1 MSDNKITKL
10 DARNAE
16 DLTKAIS
23 SADMI
28 LSKSYLSALNSSQIV
43 SSKTTVEENSNFFD
57 ELNSTTRFFDVTQI
71 VLNKKEIVRDKLV
84 SVFNAVGTL
93 GSSLIMMIRG
103 NENSVS
109 VSFGVKSMDSENI
122 GKYSQVLEDSIKG
135 NFPGTKLK
143 PLRKSDIESAI
154 KNNFPQHPAITSVTD
169 VPGIRSEEEN
179 KDRQFIQGIE
189 KFLDT
194 MQGKEYTL
202 LLIADPIM
210 LSDMQNSRAALEN
223 LYSNLLPF
231 CESQYTMGLSET
243 EGMSSTDTKTVT
255 DAVNESITKTVT
267 HTVGKSTSK
276 TNGKSVNYNANGATL
291 GVTLGS
297 ALGSIIP
304 GAGTIVSGVVGG
316 LIGGALGSV
325 GFGKNHSKTESEN
338 YSDAESHAENKGS
351 SHSEGE
357 SHSAGTSFTTSS
369 NRSLQIKFENH
380 SVKKILERIDET
392 LKRYDTCADVGMW
405 ICAVYCIS
413 EHTYISQMA
422 ASAYHSLIRGKN
434 SSLEIGCVTNWDSD
448 QSKLIQNSL
457 MYMEH
462 PFLDVNGIKV
472 TPGTLVSS
480 AELAIEAGLPNHSLP
495 GLPVIECAEFGR
507 TVSSY
512 DKPESSEKYRVHLG
526 NIYHM
531 HSEEE
536 LPVKLNP
543 KSLASHTFITGSTGA
558 GKSNTVYQVLDKL
571 KKIGVK
577 FLVVEPA
584 KGEYKNIFGTNA
596 DVSVYGTNPELM
608 PLLRINPFSFPNRN
622 ADSYKNIHILEHL
635 DRLVE
640 IFNVCWPMYAAM
652 PAVLKEAIEKS
663 YMDCGW
669 NLTESTNAYGTDL
682 YPTFADV
689 TRNIR
694 TIIDSSEYDAEN
706 KGAYKGSLIT
716 RLKSLTNGINGLIF
730 TDKEIEAEDLFDKN
744 VIVDLSRVGS
754 AETKSLIMGLLV
766 LKLQE
771 HRMTQGGMNSDLR
784 HVTVLEEAHN
794 LLKKT
799 STEQTQD
806 SGNLQG
812 KSVEMFTNSIAEMR
826 TYGEGFIIA
835 DQAPALLDMAVIRN
849 TNTKIIM
856 RLPDQD
862 DRELVGKAANLNNDQ
877 IAELAKLPRG
887 VAAVYQNEWVEPVLC
902 KVSHFEDDKKIYSY
916 KHPEKEIKEDF
927 LSEKIEI
934 ASLLFKGLA
943 ITDEARLRELKEKLW
958 KLDLR
963 GSTKVLIL
971 NAVKTPLES
980 PRYTKLSPVISE
992 FFPKVHSVFVSTFS
1006 RTSDNE
1012 QWSIDVDNAIR
1023 EYVKSDIEEELLRSI
1038 RQCIITDYIHNEL
1051 GKTEL
1056 LEKWSLEGGA
1066 K

>member
-1 MSDNKITKL
+1 MSDNKISKL

-23 SADMI
+23 SVDMI

-43 SSKTTVEENSNFFD
+43 SSKTTVEENSDFYNY
-57 ELNSTTRFFDVTQI
+57 LNSTTRFFDVTQI
-71 VLNKKEIVRDKLV
+71 VLNKKENVRDKLV

-122 GKYSQVLEDSIKG
+122 GKYSRILEDSIKG

-143 PLRKSDIESAI
+143 PLRIPDIKDAI

-179 KDRQFIQGIE
+179 KDRQFMQGIE

-202 LLIADPIM
+202 FLIADPIM
-210 LSDMQNSRAALEN
+210 LSDMQNSRTALEN
-223 LYSNLLPF
+223 LYSSLAPF
-231 CESQYTMGLSET
+231 CESQYTMGISET
-243 EGMSSTDTKTVT
+243 EGITSADTKTVT
-255 DAVNESITKTVT
+255 DAVNESVTKTVT

-276 TNGKSVNYNANGATL
+276 TDGKGVNYNTNGATL

-297 ALGSIIP
+297 GLGSIIT
-304 GAGTIVSGVVGG
+304 GAGTIAGGVVGG
-316 LIGGALGSV
+316 FIGGALGSV
-325 GFGKNHSKTESEN
+325 GFSKNHSETESKN
-338 YSDAESHAENKGS
+338 YSDSESHAENNGS

-357 SHSAGTSFTTSS
+357 SHSAGTSFTTGS

-392 LKRYDTCADVGMW
+392 LMRYDTCADVGMW

-413 EHTYISQMA
+413 ANTYISQMA

-434 SSLEIGCVTNWDSD
+434 SSLETGCVTYWNSD

-472 TPGTLVSS
+472 TPGTLISS
-480 AELAIEAGLPNHSLP
+480 TELAIEAGLPNHSLP

-512 DKPESSEKYRVHLG
+512 DKPESNEKYRVHLG

-558 GKSNTVYQVLDKL
+558 GKSNTVYQVLDEL
-571 KKIGVK
+571 KKCGVK

-596 DVSVYGTNPELM
+596 GISVYGTNPELM
-608 PLLRINPFSFPNRN
+608 PLLRINPFSFPHGNT
-622 ADSYKNIHILEHL
+622 DSYKNVHILEHL

-652 PAVLKEAIEKS
+652 PAILKEAVEKS

-669 NLTESTNAYGTDL
+669 NLTESTNEYGTDL

-730 TDKEIEAEDLFDKN
+730 TDEEIETEDLFDKN

-754 AETKSLIMGLLV
+754 AETKSFIMGLLV

-771 HRMTQGGMNSDLR
+771 YRMTEGGMNSDLR

-799 STEQTQD
+799 SNEQAQD

-812 KSVEMFTNSIAEMR
+812 KSVEMLTNSIAEMR

-862 DRELVGKAANLNNDQ
+862 DRELVGKAANLNDDQ

-887 VAAVYQNEWVEPVLC
+887 VAAVYQNEWAEPVLC
-902 KVSHFEDDKKIYSY
+902 KVRHFEDDKKIYSY
-916 KHPEKEIKEDF
+916 KHPEKEVKEDF

-934 ASLLFKGLA
+934 ASLLFNGLA
-943 ITDEARLRELKEKLW
+943 ITEEVRLRELKEKLW
-958 KLDLR
+958 KLDLQ

-971 NAVKTPLES
+971 NAVKTPLKS
-980 PRYTKLSPVISE
+980 PRYTKISPVISE

-1006 RTSDNE
+1006 RTSDTD
-1012 QWSIDVDNAIR
+1012 QWTIDVDNAIR

-1038 RQCIITDYIHNEL
+1038 RQCVITDYLHNEL

-1056 LEKWSLEGGA
+1056 LENWRYEGGV